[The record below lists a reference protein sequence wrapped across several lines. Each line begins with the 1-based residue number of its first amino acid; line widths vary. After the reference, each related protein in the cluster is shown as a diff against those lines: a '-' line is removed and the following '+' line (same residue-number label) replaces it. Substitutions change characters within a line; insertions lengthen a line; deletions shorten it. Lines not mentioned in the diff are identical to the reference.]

1 MSEKTRKAEQR
12 RLRKAVGDD
21 AMALMAAMSGILNES
36 VFPLMQQHGEQLR
49 ELAQRLETL
58 EGMVK
63 ALAKREMPSLTIR
76 GEATVEVGSQ
86 PMRDEPPFIAQGVG
100 FERVLSENGDLTIER
115 VGAEVV

>member
-36 VFPLMQQHGEQLR
+36 VFPLQQQHGEQLR
-49 ELAQRLETL
+49 ELTQRLETL

-63 ALAKREMPSLTIR
+63 ALAKR
-76 GEATVEVGSQ
+76 
-86 PMRDEPPFIAQGVG
+86 
-100 FERVLSENGDLTIER
+100 LSEPHDVWQPPPDPPNGHGPSAFAVDGQER